1 MRNTI
6 DSWQGREMDFMI
18 FSAVRSNRHG
28 NIGFLKNER
37 RTNVALSRAKHGMI
51 IVGNA
56 QTLSD
61 ADPNWKILIKV
72 FIDNR
77 NLVDGIE
84 GLKTYIE
91 KHK

>member
-1 MRNTI
+1 
-6 DSWQGREMDFMI
+6 MDFMI
-18 FSAVRSNRHG
+18 FSAVRSNKHG
-28 NIGFLKNER
+28 NIGFLENER
-37 RTNVALSRAKHGMI
+37 RTNVALTRAKHGMI

-61 ADPNWKILIKV
+61 ADPNWKILIEV
-72 FIDNR
+72 FISNR

-91 KHK
+91 EQK

>member
-1 MRNTI
+1 
-6 DSWQGREMDFMI
+6 MI

-56 QTLSD
+56 
-61 ADPNWKILIKV
+61 
-72 FIDNR
+72 
-77 NLVDGIE
+77 
-84 GLKTYIE
+84 
-91 KHK
+91 